1 MAGRGM
7 AGALGLV
14 NLLCC
19 PTVFT
24 FLLFY
29 LFAFTI
35 KGPQT

>member
-19 PTVFT
+19 PT
-24 FLLFY
+24 LFY
-29 LFAFTI
+29 LFTFL
-35 KGPQT
+35 PFCFYN